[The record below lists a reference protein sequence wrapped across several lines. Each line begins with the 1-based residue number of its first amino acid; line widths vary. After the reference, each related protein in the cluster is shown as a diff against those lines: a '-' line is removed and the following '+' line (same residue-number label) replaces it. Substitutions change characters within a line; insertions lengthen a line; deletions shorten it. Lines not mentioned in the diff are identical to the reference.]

1 MTKKDKVLTD
11 GLKKL
16 SQALADIAA
25 ALEGTDAQTKKQ
37 EEPIPVPAPSP
48 AAAEPAKAVT
58 LEELRAFLADKVKA
72 GYRAEVK
79 AMLAAY
85 GVEKLSEVNDPDT
98 LAVMMQEAEGI
109 GNG

>member
-1 MTKKDKVLTD
+1 MTKKDKVLID
-11 GLKKL
+11 GLKRL
-16 SQALADIAA
+16 SQDLADIAA
-25 ALEGTDAQTKKQ
+25 ALEGTEAKAKKQ
-37 EEPIPVPAPSP
+37 EEPVP
-48 AAAEPAKAVT
+48 AEPAKAVT

-85 GVEKLSEVNDPDT
+85 GVEKLSEVDDPAT
-98 LAVMMQEAEGI
+98 LAVMMQEAREI